1 MVSRIEILERFPTK
15 ESLLRFIKAYY
26 KMFSRKL
33 EITLNNFDEDLIE
46 SYTGSYWTFW
56 VSLANSI
63 GMNKNDTRQ
72 FF

>member
-1 MVSRIEILERFPTK
+1 
-15 ESLLRFIKAYY
+15 
-26 KMFSRKL
+26 MFSRKL